1 MEKLRNK
8 IWELQNENFRHQKFV
23 SEQDLGELLTRDVVY
38 QALSDERASDNCRL
52 EPFHIEQVV
61 DVVVNGGHK
70 VFAILV
76 HIRQTKSIRQFIEND
91 QFQGSGLDRGLPFG
105 KAKLCDILSESVT
118 ANEFYEQQWRFVAPK
133 FSESVF
139 TRTLPP
145 EMILPFIKQQPLG
158 EGGFGDVYNIEIASS
173 HQLFHCMSWDVK
185 EVSLRLPNI
194 GKVADRYPGSTER
207 VPSPEGSGC
216 SLRDRAT

>member
-1 MEKLRNK
+1 
-8 IWELQNENFRHQKFV
+8 
-23 SEQDLGELLTRDVVY
+23 
-38 QALSDERASDNCRL
+38 
-52 EPFHIEQVV
+52 
-61 DVVVNGGHK
+61 
-70 VFAILV
+70 LV

-91 QFQGSGLDRGLPFG
+91 QFQGSSIDRGLPFD
-105 KAKLCDILSESVT
+105 KAKLRGILSPAT
-118 ANEFYEQQWRFVAPK
+118 ANEFYERQWHFVAPK

-173 HQLFHCMSWDVK
+173 HQLFPCMSWDVK
-185 EVSLRLPNI
+185 EVSLRLLNI
-194 GKVADRYPGSTER
+194 GKVADRYPGSAER

>member
-8 IWELQNENFRHQKFV
+8 ILELQNENFRRQYFV

-38 QALSDERASDNCRL
+38 QALSDERASDNCKL

-91 QFQGSGLDRGLPFG
+91 QFQGSSIDRGLPFD
-105 KAKLCDILSESVT
+105 KAKLRGILSPAT
-118 ANEFYEQQWRFVAPK
+118 ANEFYERQWHFVAPK

-145 EMILPFIKQQPLG
+145 EMIL
-158 EGGFGDVYNIEIASS
+158 
-173 HQLFHCMSWDVK
+173 
-185 EVSLRLPNI
+185 
-194 GKVADRYPGSTER
+194 
-207 VPSPEGSGC
+207 
-216 SLRDRAT
+216 